1 MGETVKHAAD
11 LRLARIYY
19 FVFIGAV
26 GFSAPFINLFYR
38 KQGLTGAEI
47 GLVVLF
53 ASVVGLVCA
62 PLWGRWSDS
71 GFPITRLLQIGLLST
86 AVVLVIRSQ
95 LSDFVL
101 IAAFAALQGL
111 VGSGIAPLSDTVAL
125 RVTEAR
131 RAGYGSV
138 RVWGSAGWTLIVP
151 VAGWLIE
158 RTSLVAGFLG
168 NAITYVIAAVLLLGL
183 RVPPAPH
190 TGDGRVRGGLVEAAR
205 TVLHNPALIGL
216 ALAVTI
222 RGMLNDG
229 QQQFGNIY
237 LEQLGA
243 TTAVIGIGSIVG
255 ALVEIPAMFAADRL
269 VKRIGAT
276 QVLWLSFFV
285 SGAKFIFVIV
295 QPAVWSV
302 LVARGLEGIGLS
314 LFLIGL
320 LKYITDHSPSG
331 QQATL
336 LAFFTVTL
344 TALIQMVGAVVGG
357 IVFDAVGAYTL
368 YVLALL
374 GNIGAGVVLFLFYMR
389 ERKEREGK
397 IKTYEISKIS

>member
-1 MGETVKHAAD
+1 MGETTVKHVTD

-26 GFSAPFINLFYR
+26 GFSAPFVNIFYLQ
-38 KQGLTGAEI
+38 QGLTGSQI

-53 ASVVGLVCA
+53 SSVVGLVVA
-62 PLWGRWSDS
+62 PLWGRLSDS
-71 GFPITRLLQIGLLST
+71 GFPITRLLQIGLLAT

-95 LSDFVL
+95 LSAFAL
-101 IAAFAALQGL
+101 IALFAAIQGL

-138 RVWGSAGWTLIVP
+138 RVWGSIGWTLIVP

-168 NAITYVIAAVLLLGL
+168 NAITYAIAAVLLLGL
-183 RVPPAPH
+183 RVPSATHPVGSGA
-190 TGDGRVRGGLVEAAR
+190 RGGLIAAAR
-205 TVLHNPALIGL
+205 TVLSNPALVGL

-243 TTAVIGIGSIVG
+243 NTAIIGIGSIVG
-255 ALVEIPAMFAADRL
+255 ALVEIPAMFTADRL

-276 QVLWLSFFV
+276 QMLWLSFLV
-285 SGAKFIFVIV
+285 SGSKFIFVLV
-295 QPAVWSV
+295 APAVWSV
-302 LVARGLEGIGLS
+302 LLARAFEGIGLS
-314 LFLIGL
+314 LYLIGL
-320 LKYITDHSPSG
+320 LKYITDHSPNAQRG
-331 QQATL
+331 TL

-357 IVFDAVGAYTL
+357 IIFDVLGAYTL
-368 YVLALL
+368 YVLAFI
-374 GNIGAGVVLFLFYMR
+374 GNIAAGIVLFMFYLR
-389 ERKEREGK
+389 ERKKRLK
-397 IKTYEISKIS
+397 SAM